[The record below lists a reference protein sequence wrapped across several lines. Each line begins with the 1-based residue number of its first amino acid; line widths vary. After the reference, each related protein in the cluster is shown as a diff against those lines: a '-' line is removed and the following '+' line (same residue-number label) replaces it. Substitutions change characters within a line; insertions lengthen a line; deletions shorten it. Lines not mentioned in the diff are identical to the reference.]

1 MGKRDV
7 ETEWLGLRCQVDD
20 NLGTG
25 NATRIGQC
33 YVPTA
38 EPRMGEYELRE
49 VVDGTHCGDRVG
61 VIRRHHP
68 AYQAVMVARGEAGF
82 QWKDVSV
89 TAITPLLSAPVSIVM
104 ASSLDSSDHSSKDA
118 LQ

>member
-1 MGKRDV
+1 MG
-7 ETEWLGLRCQVDD
+7 LHCQVDD
-20 NLGTG
+20 NLDTG
-25 NATRIGQC
+25 STTRIDQC
-33 YVPTA
+33 YVLKA

-49 VVDGTHCGDRVG
+49 IVEGTRCGDRVG

-68 AYQAVMVARGEAGF
+68 AYQVVMVARDEAEF

-89 TAITPLLSAPVSIVM
+89 TAIAPLLSAPVSVVM
-104 ASSLDSSDHSSKDA
+104 ALSLHSSGHSSKDA